1 MKKILI
7 VLSLIMSMVM
17 FASCGADA
25 AAEKHDFRNVDF
37 GMGSIELLEIEGK
50 PDFEFPDDD
59 IAVYDYYNRETF
71 GISNANI
78 AYYVDVDGVGSAYA
92 VYNNTYT
99 DNKSYQI
106 EYQTIKK
113 NLIAEWGKPMTV
125 SETDEEFNYFC
136 SWDTKF
142 LEMYREEDN
151 SVKLWVRAYRPDYY
165 ESYLERQQLATE

>member
-17 FASCGADA
+17 LASCSDNSQ
-25 AAEKHDFRNVDF
+25 KHDFRNVDF
-37 GMGSIELLEIEGK
+37 GMSSIELLEIEGN
-50 PDFEFPDDD
+50 PDFELPADD
-59 IAVYDYYNRETF
+59 ISVYDYYNREAF

-78 AYYVDVDGVGSAYA
+78 AYYVDLDGIGSAYA

-106 EYQTIKK
+106 EYQTIKN
-113 NLIAEWGKPMTV
+113 NLIAEWGKPITV
-125 SETDEEFNYFC
+125 SENDEEFNYSC

-142 LEMYREEDN
+142 LEMYKEEDN
-151 SVKLWVRAYRPDYY
+151 SVKLWVRAYRQDYL
-165 ESYLERQQLATE
+165 ESYEKKNESVSE